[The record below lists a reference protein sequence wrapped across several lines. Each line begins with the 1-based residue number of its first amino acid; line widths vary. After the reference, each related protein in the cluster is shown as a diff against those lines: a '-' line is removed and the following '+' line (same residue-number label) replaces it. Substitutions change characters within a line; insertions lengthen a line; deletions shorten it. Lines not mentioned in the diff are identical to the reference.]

1 MRIVAWLRRG
11 ARGSIEAASAQ
22 IVDTKREDK
31 NEDGRGTMKLPLA
44 DSDIRQTVTALIDGA
59 PVRGGG
65 AEIPVFYPATGGRV
79 ATLIEDGAAD
89 IDRAVAAARRAFDHG
104 PWPHLGVEE
113 RQDRLCRFSE
123 VIEDNIPLLA
133 GLECFDTGKPM
144 RDLLTRY
151 LKRTAHCFRFFADY
165 IGQSSGVVYDQV
177 KGYRTVVAREPIGV
191 AALLAPWNS
200 PISLGSMKVAA
211 ALAFGNTCVLK
222 PSEQTPMALVR
233 LVELLHEAGLPEGAV
248 NVVNGRGPVTGAAL
262 VAHPDVDLIS
272 FTGGTETGR
281 AIMAAAARNLI
292 PCMTEL
298 GGKSANIV
306 FASADLD
313 QALDGAL
320 LGIYTNAGQQC
331 LAGSRILVE
340 RPVFDAFVARFAER
354 AERIRIGDPTDDATE
369 MGPVASE
376 AHMKHVLSYA
386 GLAREEGGRLVAGGV
401 RDESLG
407 NGYFVRPTAVVAPSN
422 DTRVAQEEIFG
433 PFATFLPF
441 DGVEEAVAIANG
453 TDFGLMS
460 YVWSD
465 HLPTVNA
472 VVPRLR
478 SGGIMVNATMMRD
491 LRAPFGGFKES
502 GVGREGGEACERFYT
517 HEKFVSTRLAPGP
530 LRQLGAA

>member
-1 MRIVAWLRRG
+1 MR
-11 ARGSIEAASAQ
+11 
-22 IVDTKREDK
+22 
-31 NEDGRGTMKLPLA
+31 LPL
-44 DSDIRQTVTALIDGA
+44 DERDIRHTVTALIDGA

-65 AEIPVFYPATGGRV
+65 IEIPVFYPATGNRV
-79 ATLIEDGAAD
+79 ATLVEDDAAD

-104 PWPHLGVEE
+104 PWPHLSVEE
-113 RQDRLCRFSE
+113 RQEYLCRFSE
-123 VIEDNIPLLA
+123 VIEQNIPLLA
-133 GLECFDTGKPM
+133 GLECLDTGKPIH
-144 RDLLTRY
+144 DLLTRY
-151 LKRTAHCFRFFADY
+151 LKRTAYCFRFFADY
-165 IGQSSGVVYDQV
+165 IGQSSGTVYDQV
-177 KGYRTVVAREPIGV
+177 KGFRTVVAREPVGV

-200 PISLGSMKVAA
+200 PISLGAMKVAA

-262 VAHPDVDLIS
+262 VAHQGVDLVS

-281 AIMAAAARNLI
+281 SIMAAAARNLV

-306 FASADLD
+306 FASANLD
-313 QALDGAL
+313 DALDGAL
-320 LGIYTNAGQQC
+320 LAIYTNAGQQC

-340 RPVFDAFVARFAER
+340 RPVFDDFVARFAER
-354 AERIRIGDPTDDATE
+354 AERIRVGDPTDEATE
-369 MGPVASE
+369 MGPLATE
-376 AHMKHVLSYA
+376 AHMNHVLSYA
-386 GLAREEGGRLVAGGV
+386 ELAREEGGRLVTGGL

-407 NGYFVRPTAVVAPSN
+407 SGYFVRPTAVVAPSN
-422 DTRVAQEEIFG
+422 ETRVAQEEIFG

-441 DGVEEAVAIANG
+441 EGVDEAAAIANG

-478 SGGIMVNATMMRD
+478 SGGVMVNATMMRD
-491 LRAPFGGFKES
+491 LRAPFGGFKDS
-502 GVGREGGEACERFYT
+502 GVGREGGEASERFYT
-517 HEKFVSTRLAPGP
+517 QEKFVSTRMVPGP
-530 LRQLGAA
+530 LRRLGTV